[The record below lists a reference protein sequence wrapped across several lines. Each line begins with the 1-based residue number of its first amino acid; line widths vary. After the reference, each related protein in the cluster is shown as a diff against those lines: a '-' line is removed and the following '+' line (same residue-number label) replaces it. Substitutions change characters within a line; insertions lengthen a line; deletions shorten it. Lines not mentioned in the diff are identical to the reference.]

1 MRSVPILIDFLTNI
15 WYNYINIKGGI
26 CLLSIAIYSDLIADT
41 ASLKTL
47 IQDYL
52 IEYKTIAKISIF
64 KKGEDVIMIR
74 NKYDVY
80 FIDMDTDEDCV
91 ILGEQIRK
99 ADRGSKFI
107 YMSVNPNKAQR
118 AAKARCNYFITK
130 PYDKVELVEI
140 LNEIKDDIRQES
152 VIIKI
157 PSGERRVRIN
167 DLNYI
172 NIVRRCLCYHLKD
185 GAMFDGQTLR
195 SSFEKAIDPLQKHKS
210 CIFYIT
216 CIPITYI

>member
-1 MRSVPILIDFLTNI
+1 MRFVPILIDFLTNI

-26 CLLSIAIYSDLIADT
+26 LLLSIAIYSDLIADT

-91 ILGEQIRK
+91 ILGE
-99 ADRGSKFI
+99 
-107 YMSVNPNKAQR
+107 
-118 AAKARCNYFITK
+118 
-130 PYDKVELVEI
+130 
-140 LNEIKDDIRQES
+140 
-152 VIIKI
+152 
-157 PSGERRVRIN
+157 
-167 DLNYI
+167 
-172 NIVRRCLCYHLKD
+172 
-185 GAMFDGQTLR
+185 
-195 SSFEKAIDPLQKHKS
+195 
-210 CIFYIT
+210 
-216 CIPITYI
+216 